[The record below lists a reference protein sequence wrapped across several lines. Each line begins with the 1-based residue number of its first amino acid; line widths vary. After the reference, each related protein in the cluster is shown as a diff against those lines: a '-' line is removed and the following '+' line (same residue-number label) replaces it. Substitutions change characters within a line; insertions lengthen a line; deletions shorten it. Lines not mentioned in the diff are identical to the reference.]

1 MKTIKEIANNA
12 GFDCDVDRH
21 GCYTNYVL
29 KSRAD
34 YDEYFD
40 GKLFKGQRIIRI
52 EYTAPRKNLRSGYL
66 FMANGPI
73 NHNIDGAENFVWEK
87 PAFGIFTHALAT
99 NGDWLYL
106 TIEQVETLIN
116 NN

>member
-12 GFDCDVDRH
+12 GFNCDVDRH
-21 GCYTNYVL
+21 GCYTNYTLRKGNRVL
-29 KSRAD
+29 
-34 YDEYFD
+34 
-40 GKLFKGQRIIRI
+40 RI
-52 EYTAPRKNLRSGYL
+52 EYTAPRKNLKSGYL

-73 NHNIDGAENFVWEK
+73 NNNIDDAENFVWEK
-87 PAFGIFTHALAT
+87 PNFGIFTHALAT